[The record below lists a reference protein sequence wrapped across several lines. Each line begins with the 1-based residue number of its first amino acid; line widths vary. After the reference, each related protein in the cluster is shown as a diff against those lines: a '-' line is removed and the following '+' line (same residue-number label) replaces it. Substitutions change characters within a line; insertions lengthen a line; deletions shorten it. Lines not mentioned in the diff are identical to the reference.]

1 VIDLD
6 AATEKLLSKSRATAI
21 RAFSLSAGGFVL
33 FLLATAWLR
42 DEPWSVIVS
51 YVALLGV
58 FALCLKIYKEHPTW
72 AGTLVCLGPLALIT
86 GIVAVRGG
94 IANPPAMLAYM
105 TLVVL
110 AALCGGSRG
119 AFILSGL
126 GSLIV
131 GGFALQGPA
140 LTHMGHFQAWAEIT
154 FQLVLVAVITHVLLR
169 AVSDAARQTLRAE
182 AEEHSA
188 HVARLALEARVLE
201 SRSLE
206 AVGRLAGGVAH
217 DFNNLLTVILSSSE
231 NLLRQQELSPLT
243 REELLRVEDAATRAA
258 KLTQQLLAVGRKQ
271 LLSPVVLC
279 PAEKVRELEPLL
291 RRLLP
296 ATTELVLELD
306 PSTDKIKVDESRLE
320 QILLNLVTNA
330 SEAMPDGGQIRIV
343 TESRSLKAPLVS
355 GPVEI
360 PAGDYVVI
368 SVSDTGAGMSPE
380 VVQRIFEPFFTT
392 KGFGTGLGLATVLG
406 IVQQSRG
413 YVDVESEL
421 GRGSTFRVY
430 LPRTVEAKAPAEK
443 RISTRPS
450 SSAHILL
457 VEDEEAV
464 RNATHRL
471 LESLGHTVI
480 DAKSG
485 KDALE
490 VFSLSGNDFDILIS
504 DVVMPGLTGPSLA
517 AELWRRRPDLKVLF
531 LSGYPADQ
539 LPLSEPLPHQ
549 SRYLQKPF
557 SRAELSA
564 KIASMLSDS
573 EVAVTERSR

>member
-1 VIDLD
+1 MIDLD
-6 AATEKLLSKSRATAI
+6 AATEKLLSNSRATAI

-33 FLLATAWLR
+33 FLLLTAWLR
-42 DEPWSVIVS
+42 EESWGVIAS

-58 FALCLKIYKEHPTW
+58 FALCLKLHKSHPAW

-86 GIVAVRGG
+86 SIVAVRGG
-94 IANPPAMLAYM
+94 ITNPPAMLAYM

-126 GSLIV
+126 GSLV
-131 GGFALQGPA
+131 VAGFALRGPA
-140 LTHMGHFQAWAEIT
+140 LPHMGYLQAWLEIS
-154 FQLVLVAVITHVLLR
+154 FQLVLVASISHVLLR
-169 AVSDAARQTLRAE
+169 AVSEAARQTLRAE

-231 NLLRQQELSPLT
+231 NLLRQRELSPT
-243 REELLRVEDAATRAA
+243 AREELLRMEDAATRAA

-279 PAEKVRELEPLL
+279 PAETVRELEPLL

-306 PSTDKIKVDESRLE
+306 PDTGNVKADESRLE

-330 SEAMPDGGQIRIV
+330 NEAMPDGGPIRIS
-343 TESRSLKAPLVS
+343 TESRSLDAPLLS
-355 GPVEI
+355 GQVEI

-368 SVSDTGAGMSPE
+368 SVSDTGAGIGPE
-380 VVQRIFEPFFTT
+380 VAGRIFEPFFTT

-406 IVQQSRG
+406 IVQQSG
-413 YVDVESEL
+413 GFVDVASQL
-421 GRGSTFRVY
+421 GQGSTFRVY
-430 LPRTVEAKAPAEK
+430 LPRTTEAKTPATK
-443 RISTRPS
+443 QVSSRPS
-450 SSAHILL
+450 STAHILL
-457 VEDEEAV
+457 VEDEDAV

-471 LESLGHTVI
+471 LESLGHTVT
-480 DAKSG
+480 DATSG
-485 KDALE
+485 RDALE
-490 VFSLSGNDFDILIS
+490 AFSESGDDFDVLIS
-504 DVVMPGLTGPSLA
+504 DVIMPALTGPSLA
-517 AELWRRRPDLKVLF
+517 AELWRKRPDLKVLF
-531 LSGYPADQ
+531 MSGYPADQ

-557 SRAELSA
+557 SRAELGA

-573 EVAVTERSR
+573 EAALTERSR